1 MRLLLYTIFI
11 LFLAGCG
18 ITPVNLSRQ
27 TPRQMFSMPQVKP
40 EHLAPQVF
48 SIVEETYPFKHYP
61 TSYAPG
67 RNSATIRSYDQ
78 YRGGNI
84 LWMQFT
90 EIPDA
95 TSISIFI
102 TSDLYWNAEDIALN
116 LRKRIEQLKP

>member
-11 LFLAGCG
+11 LCFTGCG
-18 ITPVNLSRQ
+18 ITPVNLNSQ
-27 TPRQMFSMPQVKP
+27 TPRQVFSIPMAKP
-40 EHLAPQVF
+40 EYIAPQVV
-48 SIVEETYPFKHYP
+48 SIVESTYPFKYYP
-61 TSYAPG
+61 TSYVPG
-67 RNSATIRSYDQ
+67 HNSATIRSYDQ

-90 EIPDA
+90 AIPDA

-116 LRKRIEQLKP
+116 LRQRIEQLKP